1 MVTMKMIGS
10 EDKPGSTPFK
20 GKEAKDLIQFFV
32 EMLQMHRPKN
42 CEDLLLAGLYLRRV
56 VHLLDVSPLVP
67 APHVVQEIHRAT
79 IKFLVHG
86 LNGGVHP
93 IAKTHQATHIGEQVR
108 LHGNLKHSANF
119 LDESMNQEVAGIA
132 GKAYSSVWCSRIFV
146 SWKQL
151 KRRMPRGWVLG
162 PVD

>member
-67 APHVVQEIHRAT
+67 APHVVQYM
-79 IKFLVHG
+79 
-86 LNGGVHP
+86 
-93 IAKTHQATHIGEQVR
+93 EQR
-108 LHGNLKHSANF
+108 L
-119 LDESMNQEVAGIA
+119 
-132 GKAYSSVWCSRIFV
+132 SS
-146 SWKQL
+146 
-151 KRRMPRGWVLG
+151 
-162 PVD
+162 